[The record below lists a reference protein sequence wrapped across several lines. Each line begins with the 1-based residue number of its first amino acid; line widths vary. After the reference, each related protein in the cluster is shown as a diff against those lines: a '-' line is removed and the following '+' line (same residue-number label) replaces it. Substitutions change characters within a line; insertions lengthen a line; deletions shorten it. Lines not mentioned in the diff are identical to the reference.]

1 MRRSELAS
9 NRVERLEKTD
19 RGLCPT
25 IPQTKGSQTDSIG
38 VPLPDGQTELC
49 PVRALTAWLAAA
61 GITDGPVFQRIWLP
75 GRVARAEPAASGQPG
90 VELPVDARHWGQAS
104 EDAPLPCPRLA
115 KRRSS
120 LHRRHRPGAR
130 RRGRFG
136 RRDLPGHSLKRG
148 ALITGMNRGIHPA
161 KL

>member
-1 MRRSELAS
+1 LRRSELAS
-9 NRVERLEKTD
+9 IRVERLEKTD

-104 EDAPLPCPRLA
+104 EDAPPSLPQIGKAALTARSIADIVQARAVAAGLAAAICPVIA
-115 KRRSS
+115 SS
-120 LHRRHRPGAR
+120 AVH
-130 RRGRFG
+130 
-136 RRDLPGHSLKRG
+136 
-148 ALITGMNRGIHPA
+148 
-161 KL
+161 